1 MSSLPADRLAASEP
15 APDVLV
21 SPAELLVVTS
31 PASIWVESEWVEVL
45 CSVLASMVEQ
55 RLC

>member
-45 CSVLASMVEQ
+45 CSVLVSMVEL